1 MNSAKAARTICGIGN
16 LGHILINAILRLEPT
31 SVFLNWSLN
40 ANDYVLWFLQAVRKN
55 SATFLVYKIRFIYFQ
70 CKRETWYFIG
80 RLPKRITRHAR
91 SIFNYSAK
99 GHSFYPTCKY
109 KFLTDSAVYRS
120 KPGPN
125 LVIRAGFL
133 IFFFLHRLGGCLFLH
148 RDPARVQAVQK
159 NRNPCT
165 NSIIN
170 PIAAVCRM
178 YLFVYKLYFTS
189 QTISFNTSNN

>member
-70 CKRETWYFIG
+70 CKPETWYFIG

-109 KFLTDSAVYRS
+109 KLLTDSAVYRP

-133 IFFFLHRLGGCLFLH
+133 IFFFCTGWAVVYFCTATRPGFKRCKKIVTRVLTRLQPYC
-148 RDPARVQAVQK
+148 
-159 NRNPCT
+159 
-165 NSIIN
+165 
-170 PIAAVCRM
+170 
-178 YLFVYKLYFTS
+178 Y
-189 QTISFNTSNN
+189 SF